1 MNKLYDENN
10 VFAKILRS
18 EIPCK
23 KILENKFT
31 KIHTS
36 IFMILQK
43 KLLRT
48 KKNISGN

>member
-23 KILENKFT
+23 ILENKFT
-31 KIHTS
+31 LA
-36 IFMILQK
+36 FAD
-43 KLLRT
+43 
-48 KKNISGN
+48 